1 MTLGVCY
8 YPEHWPRERWQDD
21 SHHMRELGIERV
33 RIGEFAWS
41 RIEPEPG
48 RFDWAWLDEAM
59 DVLGDAGLGVILGT
73 PTATPPKWLVDR
85 FPQILPVG
93 PDGRARG
100 FGSRRH
106 TCFRSPDYHRETE
119 RIVDALAKRYG
130 THAAL
135 VAWQTD
141 NEYGCHDT
149 TRCWCDACRSA
160 FPEWLR
166 QRYGTIPAL
175 NDAWWT
181 TFWSQT
187 YRTFDE
193 IELPEQ
199 AVTES
204 NPSHRLDFRRFAS
217 AGVVAYDRLQRQAI
231 RRHSDRPIVHNSMM
245 LFGDYDHVDLA
256 ADLDAIAFDNYPLGQ
271 LEESPLPDEVK
282 ERYLRIGHPDLVALS
297 HDLYRGLK
305 DRPHWVM
312 EQQPGQV
319 NWAPSNPLPADGA
332 VRLWTLQGIAHGAEM
347 VSWFRWRAAVGA
359 QETMHAGLLRHDGT
373 PDQAHVEAAAVADEL
388 GLVAVATEED
398 APDGTPRDMPPARD
412 VRAALD
418 AGAEAYARRRPA
430 VAILFDYEDLWAAEI
445 QPHAHGFGYWQQ
457 VLAFYAPLRALG
469 LEVDLVPKKLASRR
483 LATGGGEE
491 GDAGGRD
498 LAPYRVVIA
507 PAMQIVDGDLAGRLR
522 AWVEAGGR
530 LLLGPRSGA
539 KTTSLRAHP
548 AAPGPLRE
556 LVGARVTR
564 VDGLRPGVTRT
575 LRLDGHDEPLSYGTW
590 ADLLD
595 AEEGGEVLAR
605 YDEPAYQGAAAW
617 VRRRHGAGEAS
628 LLGAALDPAAMTTLL
643 APWLREAGLD
653 PRPLP
658 EGVRRS
664 GGWWLNFGP
673 EEVRIGQLVLPPYGA
688 VLAGDDAADPNEP
701 AERG

>member
-8 YPEHWPRERWQDD
+8 YPEHWPRERWEDD
-21 SHHMRELGIERV
+21 AHHMRELGIERV

-48 RFDWAWLDEAM
+48 RFDWGWLDEAM
-59 DVLGDAGLGVILGT
+59 DVLADAGLGVILGT

-85 FPQILPVG
+85 FPQVLPVG
-93 PDGRARG
+93 PDGRVRG

-106 TCFRSPDYHRETE
+106 YCFRSPDYHRETE
-119 RIVDALAKRYG
+119 RIVDALARRYG
-130 THAAL
+130 KHPAL

-160 FPEWLR
+160 FRDWLQ
-166 QRYGTIPAL
+166 QRYGTIGAL

-187 YRTFDE
+187 YGTFDE

-217 AGVVAYDRLQRQAI
+217 DGVVAYDELQRRTI
-231 RRHSDRPIVHNSMM
+231 RRNSGRPIVHNSMM

-256 ADLDAIAFDNYPLGQ
+256 AGLDAIAFDNYPLGQ
-271 LEESPLPDEVK
+271 LEDSPLPDEVK
-282 ERYLRIGHPDLVALS
+282 ERYLRVGHPDLVAIS

-319 NWAPSNPLPADGA
+319 NWAPSNPIPADGA
-332 VRLWTLQGIAHGAEM
+332 VRLWTIQGIAHGAEM

-373 PDQAHVEAAAVADEL
+373 PDQAHLEAATVADEL
-388 GLVAVATEED
+388 RLVADAGNED
-398 APDGTPRDMPPARD
+398 PSDDTAAPRD

-418 AGAEAYARRRPA
+418 AGAEAHARRRPD

-445 QPHAHGFGYWQQ
+445 QPHARGFGYWQQ

-469 LEVDLVPKKLASRR
+469 LEVDLVPKKLAGRPVD
-483 LATGGGEE
+483 E
-491 GDAGGRD
+491 GGRD
-498 LAPYRVVIA
+498 LAPYRAVIA
-507 PAMQIVDGDLAGRLR
+507 PAMQIVDEDLAGRLR

-539 KTTSLRAHP
+539 KTTSLRAHEV
-548 AAPGPLRE
+548 APGPLRD

-575 LRLDGHDEPLSYGTW
+575 VRLGGHDEPLTYGIW

-595 AEEGGEVLAR
+595 AEDGGEVLAS
-605 YDEPAYQGAAAW
+605 YDDPAYRGAAAL
-617 VRRRHGAGEAS
+617 VRRRHGAGQAS
-628 LLGAALDPAAMTTLL
+628 LLGASLEPGAMATLL

-658 EGVRRS
+658 DGVRRS

-673 EEVRIGQLVLPPYGA
+673 DEVRIGDLVLPPIGA
-688 VLAGDDAADPNEP
+688 VLADVDAIDSADSADP
-701 AERG
+701 AARG

>member
-8 YPEHWPRERWQDD
+8 YPEHWPRERWEDD
-21 SHHMRELGIERV
+21 ARHMRELGIERV

-48 RFDWAWLDEAM
+48 RFDWGWLDEAM
-59 DVLGDAGLGVILGT
+59 DVLADAGLGVILGT

-93 PDGRARG
+93 PDGRVRG

-106 TCFRSPDYHRETE
+106 YCFRSPDYHRETE
-119 RIVDALAKRYG
+119 RIVDALARRYG
-130 THAAL
+130 THPAL

-149 TRCWCDACRSA
+149 TRCWCDDCRAA
-160 FPEWLR
+160 FPAWLR
-166 QRYGTIPAL
+166 QRYGTIAAL

-187 YRTFDE
+187 YGTFDE

-217 AGVVAYDRLQRQAI
+217 DGVVAYDRLQRHAI

-256 ADLDAIAFDNYPLGQ
+256 AGLDAIAFDNYPLGQ
-271 LEESPLPDEVK
+271 LEESPLPDHVK
-282 ERYLRIGHPDLVALS
+282 ERYLRIGHPDLVAIS

-319 NWAPSNPLPADGA
+319 NWAPSNPIPADGA
-332 VRLWTLQGIAHGAEM
+332 VRLWTLQGFAHGAEM

-388 GLVAVATEED
+388 GLVAVAADED
-398 APDGTPRDMPPARD
+398 PQDAAPARD

-418 AGAEAYARRRPA
+418 VGAEAHARRRPA

-445 QPHAHGFGYWQQ
+445 QPHARGFGYWQQ

-469 LEVDLVPKKLASRR
+469 LEVDLVPKKLAGRPV
-483 LATGGGEE
+483 GESE
-491 GDAGGRD
+491 GEGGRD
-498 LAPYRVVIA
+498 LSPYLAVIA
-507 PAMQIVDGDLAGRLR
+507 PAMQIVDDDLADRLR
-522 AWVEAGGR
+522 AWVAAGGR

-539 KTTSLRAHP
+539 KTTSLRAHE

-575 LRLDGHDEPLSYGTW
+575 LRLDGHDAPLTYGTW
-590 ADLLD
+590 ADLLE

-605 YDEPAYQGAAAW
+605 YDDPAYQGAAAW
-617 VRRRHGAGEAS
+617 VRRRYGAGEAS
-628 LLGAALDPAAMTTLL
+628 LLGASLDPAAMTTLL
-643 APWLREAGLD
+643 ASWLREAGLD
-653 PRPLP
+653 PRALP
-658 EGVRRS
+658 DGVRRS

-673 EEVRIGQLVLPPYGA
+673 DEVRIGALVLPAYGA
-688 VLAGDDAADPNEP
+688 VLAGDDAADPP
-701 AERG
+701 ERTARG

>member
-8 YPEHWPRERWQDD
+8 YPEHWPRERWPEDARA
-21 SHHMRELGIERV
+21 MRELGIARV

-41 RIEPEPG
+41 ALEPEPG
-48 RFDWAWLDEAM
+48 RTTFDWLDEAM
-59 DVLGDAGLGVILGT
+59 DVLGDAGLGVVLGT

-85 FPQILPVG
+85 HPGVLPVG
-93 PDGRARG
+93 ADGRVRG

-106 TCFRSPDYHRETE
+106 YCFRSPDYLRETE
-119 RIVDALAKRYG
+119 RIVGALAERYG
-130 THAAL
+130 RHPAL

-149 TRCWCDACRSA
+149 TRCWCDACRAA
-160 FPEWLR
+160 FPAWLR
-166 QRYGTIPAL
+166 ERYGTIGAL
-175 NDAWWT
+175 NEAWWT

-187 YRTFDE
+187 YREFAE
-193 IELPEQ
+193 VELPEQ

-217 AGVVAYDRLQRQAI
+217 DGVIAYDRRQRETI
-231 RRHSDRPIVHNSMM
+231 RRHSDAPIVHNSMM

-256 ADLDAIAFDNYPLGQ
+256 AGLDAIAFDNYPLGQ

-282 ERYLRIGHPDLVALS
+282 ALYLRVGHPDLVSLS

-305 DRPHWVM
+305 DAPHWVM

-332 VRLWTLQGIAHGAEM
+332 VRLWTLQGFAHGAEM

-373 PDQAHVEAAAVADEL
+373 PDRAYEEARRVARDLE
-388 GLVAVATEED
+388 A
-398 APDGTPRDMPPARD
+398 DGAEPERD

-418 AGAEAYARRRPA
+418 ATASATPRPR
-430 VAILFDYEDLWAAEI
+430 VAILFDYEDQWAAEI
-445 QPHAHGFGYWQQ
+445 QPHAAGFGYWSE
-457 VLAFYAPLRALG
+457 VFAFYFPLRSLG
-469 LEVDLVPKKLASRR
+469 VDVDLVPKKLAGRP
-483 LATGGGEE
+483 AA
-491 GDAGGRD
+491 DGGRD
-498 LAPYRVVIA
+498 LAPYRLLVA
-507 PAMQIVDGDLAGRLR
+507 PAMQLVDDDLAARLGRY
-522 AWVEAGGR
+522 VKDGGR

-539 KTTSLRAHP
+539 KTLSGLAHP

-564 VDGLRPGVTRT
+564 VDALRPGVTRT
-575 LRLDGHDEPLSYGTW
+575 LRLTDDDAALRYRTW
-590 ADLLD
+590 ADLLEP
-595 AEEGGEVLAR
+595 EEGETLAV
-605 YDEPAYQGAAAW
+605 YDDPAYRGAAAY
-617 VRRRHGAGEAS
+617 VRRGSGAGEARM
-628 LLGAALDPAAMTTLL
+628 LGASLEPEAMVEALS
-643 APWLREAGLD
+643 PWLEELGLD

-664 GGWWLNFGP
+664 GAWLLNFMDH
-673 EEVRIGQLVLPPYGA
+673 EVHVDGVTVPAHGA
-688 VLAGDDAADPNEP
+688 VRAPADTRGD
-701 AERG
+701 ERGDERG